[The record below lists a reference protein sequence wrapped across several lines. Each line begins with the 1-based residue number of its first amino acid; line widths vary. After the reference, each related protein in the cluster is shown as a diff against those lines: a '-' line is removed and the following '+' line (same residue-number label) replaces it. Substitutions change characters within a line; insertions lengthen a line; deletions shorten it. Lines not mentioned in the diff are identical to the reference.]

1 MRGRGVSFGVRVL
14 TWNLE
19 WATARAHR
27 RGEILRRIGGFG
39 AEVFCLTETV
49 VGFLPEGGHAIYA
62 EADYGY
68 GDKGERRKV
77 MLWSREPWREIDRVG
92 DESMPSGRFV
102 SGVTG
107 TSMGD
112 VRVVGVCIPWFGSR
126 SEARRGLDRRER
138 WEDHEQ
144 YLESLA
150 EFLRGVSAQG
160 LIVMG
165 DFNQVIGAGS
175 RAPERLQKALRET
188 FPPGM
193 RIATAEV
200 EFWGRRSID
209 HIALSEDLMVQ
220 SLEVVSN
227 LHDGRKLSD
236 HFGVAAEV
244 IVR

>member
-1 MRGRGVSFGVRVL
+1 ML
-14 TWNLE
+14 
-19 WATARAHR
+19 
-27 RGEILRRIGGFG
+27 LRRLC
-39 AEVFCLTETV
+39 CLTETV
-49 VGFLPEGGHAIYA
+49 VGFLDGEGHAVYA

-68 GDKGERRKV
+68 GDQVDRRKV
-77 MLWSREPWREIDRVG
+77 MMWSREPWREVDRVG
-92 DESMPSGRFV
+92 VDSMPPGRFV

-126 SEARRGLDRRER
+126 SEARRGLGRKKR
-138 WEDHEQ
+138 WEDHEE
-144 YLESLA
+144 YLAGLA
-150 EFLRGVSAQG
+150 TILGRDSGQR

-175 RAPERLQKALRET
+175 RAPKKLQKALMEA
-188 FPPGM
+188 FPPEF

-200 EFWGRRSID
+200 EFQGRRSID
-209 HIALSEDLMVQ
+209 HIALSAGLMAQ
-220 SLEVVSN
+220 SHNVVIN

-244 IVR
+244 VGR